1 MSSDP
6 SDPLNSTGSGMPVF
20 GKIRKLGET
29 EEEQVPEENFIP
41 QEEYY
46 DPDDFQQAASPQEQT
61 QVSQEPILAP
71 PASPSNL
78 QVKRPQAPQP
88 PGPGV
93 PAPPQA
99 PNSNLPHQ
107 LSGSDE
113 ESLKLKNRTAAH
125 LEYNERA
132 QKTQAQFDD
141 YFEQEMKSEPGFIE
155 TYFKMEE
162 TFSAK
167 ARKIIAGI
175 AAACIIFGIAISL
188 ESFFLNL
195 FFSLVTFQAI
205 LVLSLQ
211 KGTLTKLGL
220 FPGRVILAAVF
231 ALMFIIVPMSYKWWQ
246 EQGGEYIESFQH
258 VEKLANDGQK
268 AIKDGI
274 KSTEGTTGEYI
285 DSSAIATVDIKYAA
299 DMANKFDKATYLSGG
314 GLLKMYLQFVFL
326 LFGFTMLPF
335 IKERNLLKVLYLRPE
350 NTKIHWK
357 ISRYF
362 LVRLIKAVIIAGV
375 FAVGL
380 TVSGADS
387 VIFIAG
393 TTFVLTAIS
402 RFGPIAGLIMC
413 IPVVVTQFK
422 TGDGMT
428 ALIGLAITGLVA
440 FMAESRLHWLMIILP
455 LKDKGI
461 IPPSMSKPKQQVIKV
476 EGQKSDVIM
485 KFLSL
490 ALTLGFY
497 GGIAY
502 GGWLVY
508 GIWQNYSEVQKDI
521 PRQVKKALGDGKSAA
536 IGKLEKYQEGNPYD
550 REILL
555 SLTKAYLRAGAT
567 DKALKAAKDYRDF
580 KSPEPDA
587 EGLLDK
593 GEQYVVKFLSK
604 TNTKEKDTKALKWLI
619 SNFIELNPGKLDSD
633 SLLYIIKEMQET
645 DPDEM
650 KTYEVAGYFY
660 MAKANYELVRKWCL
674 SGLAKDK
681 ENVELLKLIVKSH
694 IAEKDRQ
701 RALRAM
707 MNVDKVTTSDPE
719 LDSLN
724 KQIRELD

>member
-20 GKIRKLGET
+20 GKIKKLGET

-46 DPDDFQQAASPQEQT
+46 DPEDFQQPPSPHEQT
-61 QVSQEPILAP
+61 QVSQEPTLAP
-71 PASPSNL
+71 PTSPSPL
-78 QVKRPQAPQP
+78 QVRRPQP

-93 PAPPQA
+93 PAPPQS
-99 PNSNLPHQ
+99 PRGQLPHQ
-107 LSGSDE
+107 LSGNDE

-125 LEYNERA
+125 LEYKERA
-132 QKTQAQFDD
+132 EKTQAQFDD
-141 YFEQEMKSEPGFIE
+141 YFEQEMKSEPGFLE

-162 TFSAK
+162 TFSDK
-167 ARKIIAGI
+167 TRKIIAGI
-175 AAACIIFGIAISL
+175 AAACLIFGIAVSL
-188 ESFFLNL
+188 DSFFLNL
-195 FFSLVTFQAI
+195 FFSLITFQAI

-220 FPGRVILAAVF
+220 FPGRIILAAVF
-231 ALMFIIVPMSYKWWQ
+231 SLLFIIVPMSYKWWQ
-246 EQGGEYIESFQH
+246 EQGGQYIESFQH
-258 VEKLANDGQK
+258 VEKLANDGQQ

-314 GLLKMYLQFVFL
+314 GLLKMYLQYVFL
-326 LFGFTMLPF
+326 LFGFTLLPF

-357 ISRYF
+357 VARYF
-362 LVRLIKAVIIAGV
+362 MARLIKAMIIATV

-380 TVSGADS
+380 TVAGCES
-387 VIFIAG
+387 VMFIAG

-402 RFGPIAGLIMC
+402 RFGPVAGLIMC

-440 FMAESRLHWLMIILP
+440 LMAESRLHWLLIILP
-455 LKDKGI
+455 IKDKGI

-476 EGQKSDVIM
+476 EGQKSDMIM
-485 KFLSL
+485 KLVSL

-497 GGIAY
+497 GAVAY
-502 GGWLVY
+502 GGWMVY
-508 GIWQNYSEVQKDI
+508 GIWQNHSEVQKDI
-521 PRQVKKALGDGKSAA
+521 PRQVKKALGEGKTAA
-536 IGKLEKYQEGNPYD
+536 IGKLEKYREGNPYD
-550 REILL
+550 REILF
-555 SLTKAYLRAGAT
+555 SLTKGYLRAGAT
-567 DKALKAAKDYRDF
+567 DKALTAAKEYRDF
-580 KSPEPDA
+580 KAPEPDA

-593 GEQYVVKFLSK
+593 GKQYVVKFLSQ
-604 TNTKEKDTKALKWLI
+604 TNTKEKDNKALKWLI
-619 SNFIELNPGKLDSD
+619 SNFIELNPRKVDSD
-633 SLLYIIKEMQET
+633 SLLYIIKEMHET
-645 DPDEM
+645 NPDEM
-650 KTYEVAGYFY
+650 KTYEVAAYYY
-660 MAKANYELVRKWCL
+660 MAKAEYDVARKWCQ
-674 SGLAKDK
+674 SGLARDK
-681 ENVELLKLIVKSH
+681 ENVELLKLIVKSYV
-694 IAEKDRQ
+694 AEKDKQ

-719 LDSLN
+719 LEDLN
-724 KQIRELD
+724 KKVMELD